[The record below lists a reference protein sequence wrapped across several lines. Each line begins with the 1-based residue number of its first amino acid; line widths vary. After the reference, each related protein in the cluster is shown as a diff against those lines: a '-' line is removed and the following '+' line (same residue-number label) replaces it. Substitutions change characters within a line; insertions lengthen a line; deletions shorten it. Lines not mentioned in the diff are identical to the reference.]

1 MLSERAG
8 PRKGGGQGRL
18 RACNQQGVG
27 NPFTSGEELIVT
39 KPLLCAGGSA
49 RDLIL
54 PSVLPF
60 LDVKCIQRNN
70 PDCACSPA
78 PSSTHRRSFLC
89 LTSVCLSFST
99 HSSLPRWWSGLRA
112 YALLIS
118 ASISA
123 SVSPSVSAVP
133 ALPGPLARGWHWLEL
148 QSLCL
153 ALGPSSSPCPHGP
166 AYLIWAW

>member
-1 MLSERAG
+1 M
-8 PRKGGGQGRL
+8 

-89 LTSVCLSFST
+89 LTSVCLSLFQHSLV
-99 HSSLPRWWSGLRA
+99 SSLLVVWFACLRSADLSFYLCIGVSFGQCRPGSSRPSGPGL
-112 YALLIS
+112 AL
-118 ASISA
+118 AGA
-123 SVSPSVSAVP
+123 SVPVLGTGSQQQPLPS
-133 ALPGPLARGWHWLEL
+133 WT
-148 QSLCL
+148 CL
-153 ALGPSSSPCPHGP
+153 SDMGVVGEGTFGERPPPP
-166 AYLIWAW
+166 T

>member
-1 MLSERAG
+1 M
-8 PRKGGGQGRL
+8 
-18 RACNQQGVG
+18 
-27 NPFTSGEELIVT
+27 T

-78 PSSTHRRSFLC
+78 PSCTHRRSFLC

-99 HSSLPRWWSGLRA
+99 HSSLPPWWSGLCA

-118 ASISA
+118 ASISV
-123 SVSPSVSAVP
+123 SVSPSVSAAP
-133 ALPGPLARGWHWLEL
+133 ALPGPLAQGWHWLEL

-166 AYLIWAW
+166 AYLIWVW